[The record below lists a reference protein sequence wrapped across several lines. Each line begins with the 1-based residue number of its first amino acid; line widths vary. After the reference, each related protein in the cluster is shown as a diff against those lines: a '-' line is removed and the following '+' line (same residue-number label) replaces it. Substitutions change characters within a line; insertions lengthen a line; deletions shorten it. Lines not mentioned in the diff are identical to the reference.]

1 MNILRRSLQVL
12 GASLESSQTL
22 AETIAELEREL
33 ALSTFARRVEIHYGD
48 SPLTD
53 SRFGELSVPLVLDGT
68 RAGYVSYY
76 FGAEPCQ
83 EDRDVTR
90 LLAGP
95 LAAALAWRA
104 HTDARVPQRP

>member
-1 MNILRRSLQVL
+1 MNILRRALEAL
-12 GASLESSQTL
+12 GASLESNHTL

-33 ALSTFARRVEIHYGD
+33 ALSMFARRVEIHYGIG
-48 SPLTD
+48 PLTD
-53 SRFGELSVPLVLDGT
+53 SRFGELSIPLVLDGFRT
-68 RAGYVSYY
+68 GYVSFF

-104 HTDARVPQRP
+104 HNDGRLAQGA